1 MSLLAIG
8 FTGYIPGVF
17 ESGHCLIR
25 LLVTAFRAAHLQ
37 LQDKVNELGDTQQ
50 RLCFGGGYREAKRV
64 YTAIKQK
71 RGNSEEEQKQMTHTE
86 MSKLNTSKML

>member
-25 LLVTAFRAAHLQ
+25 LLVTAFCAAHLQ
-37 LQDKVNELGDTQQ
+37 LQDKVNERGDTQQ
-50 RLCFGGGYREAKRV
+50 RLCVGGGYREAERV
-64 YTAIKQK
+64 YAAIKQK
-71 RGNSEEEQKQMTHTE
+71 RGNSQRRKETTDTRRNEQA
-86 MSKLNTSKML
+86 SKML